1 MNKKSSISVF
11 VIGVIVGAIVMSLV
25 WYGVSAKGPSQAGVI
40 KVGLMGPLTGD
51 AAIYGASPKKGA
63 ELAIEEINANGG
75 INGKKLELIAE
86 DSKCDA
92 KEAVNAINKLANIDK
107 VKFIIGG
114 MCSSETLAAAPI
126 AEKGQVIM
134 VSPVSTNYKVSGAG
148 DYIFRTVASDALQ
161 GKKAAELAYEKGF
174 RKAAI
179 LYINT
184 NDYGPGL
191 EKVFKEV
198 FTKLGGQVVI
208 SEGHGAGDSDFRT
221 QLTKIKASNPD
232 VLFIPSQMPENSL
245 VVKQAKELGITCQII
260 GTETMQ
266 DEKFVQAIGDSAN
279 GIIFTSFAE
288 YKGSQANDFFAKFKT
303 MFGEEKAIYSDYAYD
318 AMYALEKAMANCK
331 NPQDSVCVKTELYKT
346 NFIGATGP
354 VGFDENGDVKGKD
367 FAVFKIEAGKFVS
380 QQ

>member
-1 MNKKSSISVF
+1 MNKKSSISFF
-11 VIGVIVGAIVMSLV
+11 VIGVIVGLVVMGLV
-25 WYGVSAKGPSQAGVI
+25 WYGASAQGSSQASVI
-40 KVGLMGPLTGD
+40 KIGLMGPLTGD
-51 AAIYGASPKKGA
+51 AAIYGASPKKGV
-63 ELAIEEINANGG
+63 ELAISEINANGG
-75 INGKKLELIAE
+75 INGKKLELVAE
-86 DSKCDA
+86 DSKCDG
-92 KEAVNAINKLANIDK
+92 KEAVNAINKLANVDK

-126 AEKGQVIM
+126 AESNKIIM
-134 VSPVSTNYKVSGAG
+134 VSPVSTNYKVSQAG

-198 FTKLGGQVVI
+198 FTKLGGVVVI

-221 QLTKIKASNPD
+221 QLTKIKSANPD
-232 VLFIPSQMPENSL
+232 VLFLPSQMPENSL

-266 DEKFVQAIGDSAN
+266 DEKFVQAVGEVAN

-288 YKGSQANDFFAKFKT
+288 YKGSQANDFSAKFKVK
-303 MFGEEKAIYSDYAYD
+303 FGEEKAIYSDYAYD
-318 AMYALEKAMANCK
+318 ALYAVEKAMANCK

-346 NFIGATGP
+346 SFIGATGS

-367 FAVFKIEAGKFVS
+367 FAVFKIENGKFVS
-380 QQ
+380 Q